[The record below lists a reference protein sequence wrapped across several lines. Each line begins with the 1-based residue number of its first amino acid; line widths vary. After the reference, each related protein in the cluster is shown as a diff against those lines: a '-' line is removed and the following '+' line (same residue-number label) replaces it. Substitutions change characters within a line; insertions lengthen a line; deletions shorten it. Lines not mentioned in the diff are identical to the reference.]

1 MPHGMECK
9 VLSLGSQGIKD
20 KLLCNRNRQ
29 EFGDG
34 EKAERENQRMRWGE
48 GATRGG
54 ELKKIEE
61 QFGDFP
67 GGPVAK
73 TSCS

>member
-1 MPHGMECK
+1 
-9 VLSLGSQGIKD
+9 
-20 KLLCNRNRQ
+20 
-29 EFGDG
+29 
-34 EKAERENQRMRWGE
+34 MRWGE